1 MEQNDIQSQ
10 HIEGQRWLIRKLIQN
25 QQTKQ
30 IKACSA
36 QLIEHPA
43 AGFTSYLIGGITMMI
58 LTMSF
63 ALASINVVQPVQ
75 PVQPIEI
82 HSTEYTVTDLDLGRY
97 NDCRFDCTARVWTE
111 NDQYAIDVEFGY
123 TGYRDSNG
131 AGHSW
136 QAIEVTRIEPK
147 AVHGD
152 DGEINAYLD
161 RIEISNIN
169 DALESAISEKLG
181 V

>member
-1 MEQNDIQSQ
+1 
-10 HIEGQRWLIRKLIQN
+10 
-25 QQTKQ
+25 
-30 IKACSA
+30 
-36 QLIEHPA
+36 
-43 AGFTSYLIGGITMMI
+43 MMI

-63 ALASINVVQPVQ
+63 ALASISVEQ

-82 HSTEYTVTDLDLGRY
+82 HSPEYTVTDLDLGRY

-111 NDQYAIDVEFGY
+111 NDQYAIDVEFDY

-136 QAIEVTRIEPK
+136 QAIEVTRTEPK

-152 DGEINAYLD
+152 EGEINAYLD

>member
-10 HIEGQRWLIRKLIQN
+10 HIEGQRWLIRKLIKN
-25 QQTKQ
+25 QRTKQ
-30 IKACSA
+30 VQVKNNLAWVKT
-36 QLIEHPA
+36 HPA
-43 AGFTSYLIGGITMMI
+43 LGFGTFFLGGIIVLGTTMG
-58 LTMSF
+58 F
-63 ALASINVVQPVQ
+63 ALASINVGQ

-82 HSTEYTVTDLDLGRY
+82 HSPEYTVTNLYLGRY

-111 NDQYAIDVEFGY
+111 NDQYAIDVEFDY

-152 DGEINAYLD
+152 EGEINAYLD

-169 DALESAISEKLG
+169 DALENAISEKLG

>member
-10 HIEGQRWLIRKLIQN
+10 HISGQRWLIRKLIQN

-43 AGFTSYLIGGITMMI
+43 AGFTSYLIDGMTMMI

-63 ALASINVVQPVQ
+63 ALASISVEQ

-82 HSTEYTVTDLDLGRY
+82 HSPEYTVTDLDLGRY

-111 NDQYAIDVEFGY
+111 NDQYAIDVEFDY

-152 DGEINAYLD
+152 EGEINAYLD

>member
-63 ALASINVVQPVQ
+63 ALASISVEQ

-82 HSTEYTVTDLDLGRY
+82 HSPEYTVTDLD
-97 NDCRFDCTARVWTE
+97 
-111 NDQYAIDVEFGY
+111 
-123 TGYRDSNG
+123 
-131 AGHSW
+131 
-136 QAIEVTRIEPK
+136 
-147 AVHGD
+147 VHGD
-152 DGEINAYLD
+152 I
-161 RIEISNIN
+161 RR
-169 DALESAISEKLG
+169 LENHNTMTAH
-181 V
+181 

>member
-10 HIEGQRWLIRKLIQN
+10 HISGQRWLIRKLIQN

-58 LTMSF
+58 LIMSF
-63 ALASINVVQPVQ
+63 ALASISVEQ

-82 HSTEYTVTDLDLGRY
+82 HSPEYTVTDLDLGRY

-111 NDQYAIDVEFGY
+111 NDQYAIDVEFDY

-152 DGEINAYLD
+152 DGEIQAYIDRLD
-161 RIEISNIN
+161 IVEIKDLIEQELRERI
-169 DALESAISEKLG
+169 
-181 V
+181 

>member
-10 HIEGQRWLIRKLIQN
+10 HIERQRWLVRKLIQN

-43 AGFTSYLIGGITMMI
+43 AGFTSYLIGGITVMI

-63 ALASINVVQPVQ
+63 ALASIDVGQ

-82 HSTEYTVTDLDLGRY
+82 HSPEYTVTDLEKHPHVRGED
-97 NDCRFDCTARVWTE
+97 F
-111 NDQYAIDVEFGY
+111 
-123 TGYRDSNG
+123 
-131 AGHSW
+131 
-136 QAIEVTRIEPK
+136 TR
-147 AVHGD
+147 
-152 DGEINAYLD
+152 
-161 RIEISNIN
+161 
-169 DALESAISEKLG
+169 
-181 V
+181 

>member
-10 HIEGQRWLIRKLIQN
+10 RIEGQRWLVRKLIQN
-25 QQTKQ
+25 QQIKQ
-30 IKACSA
+30 VKACSA

-43 AGFTSYLIGGITMMI
+43 AGFTSYLIGGITVMI
-58 LTMSF
+58 LIMSF
-63 ALASINVVQPVQ
+63 ALASINVGQ

-82 HSTEYTVTDLDLGRY
+82 HSPEYTVTDLDLGRY

-111 NDQYAIDVEFGY
+111 NDQYAIDVEFDY
-123 TGYRDSNG
+123 TGS
-131 AGHSW
+131 GHSW

>member
-10 HIEGQRWLIRKLIQN
+10 HIERQRWLVRKLIQN

-36 QLIEHPA
+36 QLIE
-43 AGFTSYLIGGITMMI
+43 
-58 LTMSF
+58 
-63 ALASINVVQPVQ
+63 
-75 PVQPIEI
+75 I
-82 HSTEYTVTDLDLGRY
+82 HSPEYTVTDLDLGRY

-111 NDQYAIDVEFGY
+111 NDQYAIDVEFDY

-152 DGEINAYLD
+152 EGEINAYLD

-169 DALESAISEKLG
+169 DALESAISEKLE